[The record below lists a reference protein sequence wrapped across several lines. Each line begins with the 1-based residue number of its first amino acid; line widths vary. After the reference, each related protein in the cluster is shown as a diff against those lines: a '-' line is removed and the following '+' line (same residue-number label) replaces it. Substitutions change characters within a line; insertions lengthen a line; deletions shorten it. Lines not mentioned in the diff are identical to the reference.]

1 MPSFLED
8 RLPIAIDYGSSFG
21 EEYAVEIDT
30 TANGN
35 EYRRLRHNAPR
46 ARYDLSFDMREQLW
60 VMEEVVS
67 LFHRVFGRFAGF
79 RVKNLAD
86 FSSNGYTGTPTATDQ
101 ACALVSAGV
110 YQLQKSYGGAGG
122 TISVGRPIRTVFK
135 PVAGSVVVG
144 MAGAPL
150 PVAQWT
156 VNTATGRVT
165 MVANKSRTIT
175 AITKAAQ
182 AVVTVGAHT
191 FIVGES
197 VAFTGVLGMTQINGL
212 RALITAISGTT
223 ITVAINSTGFSTH
236 TSGGTVQT
244 NPLTGEAVTAG
255 FEFDLPMRFDSDLS
269 GLTYA
274 TFDTLSTGGIN
285 LVEILNP

>member
-46 ARYDLSFDMREQLW
+46 ARYDLSFDMRQQLW
-60 VMEEVVS
+60 VMDEVVA
-67 LFHRVFGRFAGF
+67 LFHRVFGKFAGF

-86 FSSNGYTGTPTATDQ
+86 FTSNGYVTSPTFADQ
-101 ACALVSAGV
+101 ACALLSVGV
-110 YQLQKSYGGAGG
+110 YQLQKSYGGVGG
-122 TISVGRPIRTVFK
+122 TIAVGRPIRVVYK
-135 PVAGSVVVG
+135 PVTGTVLLGVS
-144 MAGAPL
+144 GAAYPA
-150 PVAQWT
+150 AQWSVST
-156 VNTATGRVT
+156 VTGRVT
-165 MVANKSRTIT
+165 MTANKTRAIT

-182 AVVTVGAHT
+182 AVVTVGAST
-191 FIVGES
+191 FVVGES
-197 VAFTGVLGMTQINGL
+197 VAFAGVLGMTQMNGL
-212 RALITAISGTT
+212 RALITAKDATT
-223 ITVAINSTGFSTH
+223 ITVAINSAAFSTY
-236 TSGGTVQT
+236 TSAGTVQT
-244 NPLTGEAVTAG
+244 NPVGAEAVTAG
-255 FEFDLPMRFDSDLS
+255 FEFDLPMRFDSDLA
-269 GLTYA
+269 GLTFD

>member
-8 RLPIAIDYGSSFG
+8 RLPITIDYGSSFG

-46 ARYDLSFDMREQLW
+46 ARYDLSFDMRQQLW
-60 VMEEVVS
+60 VMDEVVA
-67 LFHRVFGRFAGF
+67 LYHRVFGRFAGF

-86 FSSNGYTGTPTATDQ
+86 YSSNGYTGAKTPTDQ
-101 ACALVSAGV
+101 ACRLLTPTT
-110 YQLQKSYGGAGG
+110 YQLEKSYGGAGG
-122 TISVGRPIRTVFK
+122 TISVGRPIRTIFK
-135 PVAGSVVVG
+135 PVAGTAVIG
-144 MAGAPL
+144 MTGVTYP
-150 PVAQWT
+150 
-156 VNTATGRVT
+156 NTQYTIDYTTGIMT
-165 MVANKSRTIT
+165 LAANKLRSIT

-182 AVVTVGAHT
+182 AVVTVGSHT
-191 FIVGES
+191 FNAGDSVVFQDVIGMYEINNNRGIV
-197 VAFTGVLGMTQINGL
+197 
-212 RALITAISGTT
+212 TATTGTT
-223 ITVAINSTGFSTH
+223 ITVSINSTAYGVYV
-236 TSGGTVQT
+236 SGGTVQT
-244 NPLTGEAVTAG
+244 HPRLDEPVTAG

-269 GLTYA
+269 SLTFD

>member
-8 RLPIAIDYGSSFG
+8 RLPITIDYGSSFG

-46 ARYDLSFDMREQLW
+46 ARYDLSFDMRQQLW
-60 VMEEVVS
+60 VMDEVVS
-67 LFHRVFGRFAGF
+67 LFHRAFGRFAGF

-86 FSSNGYTGTPTATDQ
+86 FSSNGYTGTPSATDQ

-110 YQLQKSYGGAGG
+110 YQLQKSYGGTGG

-135 PVAGSVVVG
+135 PVAGSVLVG

-150 PVAQWT
+150 PVSQWAVDT
-156 VNTATGRVT
+156 TTGRVT
-165 MVANKSRTIT
+165 MAANKTRGVDFIVKGATT
-175 AITKAAQ
+175 
-182 AVVTVGAHT
+182 VVSVGAHT
-191 FIVGES
+191 FAIGES

-212 RALITAISGTT
+212 RALITGTSGTS
-223 ITVAINSTGFSTH
+223 ITVAINSTAFGTY

-255 FEFDLPMRFDSDLS
+255 FQFDLPMRFDSDLS
-269 GLTYA
+269 GLTYD

>member
-8 RLPIAIDYGSSFG
+8 RLPINIDYGSSFG

-46 ARYDLSFDMREQLW
+46 ARYDLSFDMRQQLW
-60 VMEEVVS
+60 VMDEVVS
-67 LFHRVFGRFAGF
+67 LYHRVFGRFAGF

-86 FSSNGYTGTPTATDQ
+86 YSSNGYTGMPTALDQ
-101 ACALVSAGV
+101 ACVLVSPGV

-122 TISVGRPIRTVFK
+122 TIIVGRPIRTVFK
-135 PVAGSVVVG
+135 PVSGTVKIG
-144 MAGAPL
+144 MAGSEIHSS
-150 PVAQWT
+150 QWSVDT
-156 VNTATGRVT
+156 TTGLVT
-165 MVANKSRTIT
+165 MAANKSRSIG

-182 AVVTVGAHT
+182 AVVTVGTHT
-191 FIVGES
+191 FLVGES
-197 VAFTGVLGMTQINGL
+197 VVITGVLGMTQINGV
-212 RALITAISGTT
+212 RAIITAITAST
-223 ITVAINSTGFSTH
+223 ITIAHNSTTHSTY
-236 TSGGTVQT
+236 TSGGTAQT
-244 NPLTGEAVTAG
+244 NPATNEIVLAG

-269 GLTYA
+269 GLTFD

>member
-8 RLPIAIDYGSSFG
+8 RLPITIDYGSSFG

-46 ARYDLSFDMREQLW
+46 ARYDLSFDMRQQLW
-60 VMEEVVS
+60 VMDEVLS
-67 LFHRVFGRFAGF
+67 LFHRAFGRFAGF

-86 FSSNGYTGTPTATDQ
+86 YSSNGYTGTPTALDQ
-101 ACALVSAGV
+101 PCALVSAGV

-135 PVAGSVVVG
+135 PVTGTVKVG
-144 MAGAPL
+144 MAGSQL
-150 PVAQWT
+150 PVSQWAVAST
-156 VNTATGRVT
+156 TGRVT
-165 MVANKSRTIT
+165 FATNKTRAIT

-191 FIVGES
+191 FAIGES
-197 VAFTGVLGMTQINGL
+197 VVFQAVAGMTQINGV
-212 RALITAISGTT
+212 RALITGTSGTT
-223 ITVAINSTGFSTH
+223 ITVAINSTAYGTY

-244 NPLTGEAVTAG
+244 NPITGEVVTAG

>member
-8 RLPIAIDYGSSFG
+8 RLPINIDYGSSFG
-21 EEYAVEIDT
+21 EQYAVEIDT

-35 EYRRLRHNAPR
+35 EYRRLRHNAPL
-46 ARYDLSFDMREQLW
+46 ARYDLSFDMRQQLW
-60 VMEEVVS
+60 VMDEVVS
-67 LFHRVFGRFAGF
+67 LYHRVFGKFAGF

-86 FSSNGYTGTPTATDQ
+86 YSSNGYTGVPAFGNQ
-101 ACALVSAGV
+101 VCSLVSAGV

-135 PVAGSVVVG
+135 PVVGTVVIG
-144 MAGAPL
+144 MAGAAYPS
-150 PVAQWT
+150 AQWS
-156 VNTATGRVT
+156 VNTTTGRVT
-165 MVANKSRTIT
+165 MTANKSGTIT

-182 AVVTVGAHT
+182 SVVTIGAHT
-191 FIVGES
+191 FGVGES
-197 VAFTGVLGMTQINGL
+197 VGFTGAVGMTQINGL
-212 RALITAISGTT
+212 RALITASTGTT
-223 ITVAINSTGFSTH
+223 ITVAINSTAFDTY

-244 NPLTGEAVTAG
+244 NPIGAEQVTAG
-255 FEFDLPMRFDSDLS
+255 FEFDLPMRFDSDIS
-269 GLTYA
+269 GLTFD

>member
-8 RLPIAIDYGSSFG
+8 RLPINIDYGSSFG
-21 EEYAVEIDT
+21 EEYAVEVDT

-46 ARYDLSFDMREQLW
+46 ARYDLSFDMRQQLW
-60 VMEEVVS
+60 VMDEVVS
-67 LFHRVFGRFAGF
+67 LFHRVFGKFAGF
-79 RVKNLAD
+79 RVKNIAD
-86 FSSNGYTGTPTATDQ
+86 FSSNGYTGTPTFADQ

-110 YQLQKSYGGAGG
+110 YQLQKSYGGAGS
-122 TISVGRPIRTVFK
+122 TLSIGRPIRTVFK

-144 MAGAPL
+144 MAGAAL
-150 PVAQWT
+150 PISQWT
-156 VNTATGRVT
+156 VDTVTGRIT
-165 MVANKSRTIT
+165 MAANKSRAIT

-191 FIVGES
+191 FATGES

-212 RALITAISGTT
+212 RALITATSGTT
-223 ITVAINSTGFSTH
+223 ITVAINSTAFGTY

-244 NPLTGEAVTAG
+244 SPIGSEVVTAG

-269 GLTYA
+269 GLNFA

>member
-8 RLPIAIDYGSSFG
+8 RLPINIDYGSSFG

-46 ARYDLSFDMREQLW
+46 ARYDLSFDMRQQLW
-60 VMEEVVS
+60 VMDEVVA
-67 LFHRVFGRFAGF
+67 LYHRVFGKFAGF

-86 FSSNGYTGTPTATDQ
+86 YSSNGYTGVPAFGNQ
-101 ACALVSAGV
+101 PCALVSAGV
-110 YQLQKSYGGAGG
+110 YQLQKSYGGVGG

-135 PVAGSVVVG
+135 PVTGSVLIGVN
-144 MAGAPL
+144 GASYPT
-150 PVAQWT
+150 AQWS
-156 VNTATGRVT
+156 VNTVTGRVT
-165 MVANKSRTIT
+165 MAANKSRAIT

-182 AVVTVGAHT
+182 AVVTIGAHT
-191 FIVGES
+191 MLVGES
-197 VAFTGVLGMTQINGL
+197 VGFTGVAGMTQINGL

-223 ITVAINSTGFSTH
+223 ITVAINSTAFGTY

-244 NPLTGEAVTAG
+244 NPITGEQVTAG
-255 FEFDLPMRFDSDLS
+255 FEFDLPMRFDSDIS
-269 GLTYA
+269 GLTFD

>member
-60 VMEEVVS
+60 VMDEVVS

-86 FSSNGYTGTPTATDQ
+86 FSSNGYTGAPAATDQ

-135 PVAGSVVVG
+135 PVVGTVVIGV
-144 MAGAPL
+144 AGASYPS
-150 PVAQWT
+150 AQWS
-156 VNTATGRVT
+156 VNSTTGRVT
-165 MVANKSRTIT
+165 MAANKSRAIT

-182 AVVTVGAHT
+182 AVVTVGSHT
-191 FIVGES
+191 FAIGES
-197 VAFTGVLGMTQINGL
+197 VAFASVLGMTQINGL

-223 ITVAINSTGFSTH
+223 ITVAINSAGFGAYS
-236 TSGGTVQT
+236 SGGTVQT
-244 NPLTGEAVTAG
+244 QPITGESVTAG
-255 FEFDLPMRFDSDLS
+255 FQFDLPMRFDSDLS

>member
-8 RLPIAIDYGSSFG
+8 RLPITIDYGSSFG
-21 EEYAVEIDT
+21 EEYAVEIDPV
-30 TANGN
+30 ANGN

-46 ARYDLSFDMREQLW
+46 ARYDLSFDMRQQLW
-60 VMEEVVS
+60 VMDEVVA
-67 LFHRVFGRFAGF
+67 LYHRVFGRFAGF

-86 FSSNGYTGTPTATDQ
+86 YSSNGYTGTPTPTDQ
-101 ACALVSAGV
+101 PCALVSAGV
-110 YQLQKSYGGAGG
+110 YQLQKSYGGVGG
-122 TISVGRPIRTVFK
+122 TISVGRPIRVVFK
-135 PVAGSVVVG
+135 PATGTVVVG
-144 MAGAPL
+144 MAGAAL
-150 PVAQWT
+150 PVSQWT
-156 VNTATGRVT
+156 VSTVTGLVT
-165 MVANKSRTIT
+165 MAANKTRAIT

-191 FIVGES
+191 FLAGES

-223 ITVAINSTGFSTH
+223 ITVAINSTGFGTY

-244 NPLTGEAVTAG
+244 NPLTGEVVTAG
-255 FEFDLPMRFDSDLS
+255 FQFDLPMRFDSDLS
-269 GLTYA
+269 GLTFA

>member
-8 RLPIAIDYGSSFG
+8 RLPINIDYGSSFG

-46 ARYDLSFDMREQLW
+46 ARYDLSFDMRQQLW
-60 VMEEVVS
+60 VMDEVVA
-67 LFHRVFGRFAGF
+67 LFHRVFGKFAGF
-79 RVKNLAD
+79 RVKNIAD
-86 FSSNGYTGTPTATDQ
+86 FSSNGYTGTPTFADQ

-110 YQLQKSYGGAGG
+110 YQLQKSYGGAGS
-122 TISVGRPIRTVFK
+122 TLSIGRPIRTVFK
-135 PVAGSVVVG
+135 PVTGTVLFGVGGAAYPSGQWSV
-144 MAGAPL
+144 AS
-150 PVAQWT
+150 
-156 VNTATGRVT
+156 ATGLVT
-165 MVANKSRTIT
+165 LATNKTRAIT

-182 AVVTVGAHT
+182 AVVTVGSNT
-191 FIVGES
+191 FAIGES
-197 VAFTGVLGMTQINGL
+197 VAFSGVVGMTQINGL
-212 RALITAISGTT
+212 RALITATDATT
-223 ITVAINSTGFSTH
+223 ITVAINSTGFGTY

-244 NPLTGEAVTAG
+244 NPITGEAVTAG
-255 FEFDLPMRFDSDLS
+255 FEFDLPMRFDSDIS
-269 GLTYA
+269 GLTFA

>member
-8 RLPIAIDYGSSFG
+8 RLPINIDYGSSFG

-46 ARYDLSFDMREQLW
+46 ARYDLSFDMRQQLW
-60 VMEEVVS
+60 VMDEVVA
-67 LFHRVFGRFAGF
+67 LYHRVFGKFAGF

-86 FSSNGYTGTPTATDQ
+86 FSSNGYTGAPAFGNQ
-101 ACALVSAGV
+101 VCALVSTGV
-110 YQLQKSYGGAGG
+110 YQLQKSYGGVGG
-122 TISVGRPIRTVFK
+122 TISVGRPVRTVFK
-135 PVAGSVVVG
+135 PVTGSVLIGVN
-144 MAGAPL
+144 GALYPTS
-150 PVAQWT
+150 QWS
-156 VNTATGRVT
+156 VNTVTGRVT
-165 MVANKSRTIT
+165 MAANKTRAIT

-182 AVVTVGAHT
+182 AVVTIGAHT
-191 FIVGES
+191 MLVGES
-197 VAFTGVLGMTQINGL
+197 VGFTGAVGMTQINGL

-223 ITVAINSTGFSTH
+223 ITVAINSTAFGTY
-236 TSGGTVQT
+236 TSGGTAQT
-244 NPLTGEAVTAG
+244 QPIDAEQVTAG
-255 FEFDLPMRFDSDLS
+255 FEFDLPMRFDSDIS
-269 GLTYA
+269 GLTFD

>member
-8 RLPIAIDYGSSFG
+8 RLPITIDYGSSFG

-46 ARYDLSFDMREQLW
+46 ARYDLSFDMRQQLW
-60 VMEEVVS
+60 VMDEVVA
-67 LFHRVFGRFAGF
+67 LYHRVFGRFAGF

-86 FSSNGYTGTPTATDQ
+86 YSSNGYTGTPTPNDQ
-101 ACALVSAGV
+101 PCALVSAGV
-110 YQLQKSYGGAGG
+110 YQLQKSYGGVGG
-122 TISVGRPIRTVFK
+122 TISVGRPIRVVFK
-135 PVAGSVVVG
+135 PVTGTVVVG
-144 MAGAPL
+144 MAGAAL
-150 PVAQWT
+150 PSAQWS
-156 VNTATGRVT
+156 VASATGLVT
-165 MVANKSRTIT
+165 MAANKTRAIT

-191 FIVGES
+191 FAIGES
-197 VAFTGVLGMTQINGL
+197 VAFAGVLGMTQINGL

-223 ITVAINSTGFSTH
+223 ITVAINSTGFSTY

-244 NPLTGEAVTAG
+244 NPIAGEAVTAG

-269 GLTYA
+269 GLTFD

-285 LVEILNP
+285 LVELLNP

>member
-46 ARYDLSFDMREQLW
+46 ARYDLSFDMRQQLW
-60 VMEEVVS
+60 VMTEVVA
-67 LFHRVFGRFAGF
+67 LFHRVFGKFAGF

-86 FSSNGYTGTPTATDQ
+86 FTSNGYVTAPTFADQ
-101 ACALVSAGV
+101 ACALVSVGV
-110 YQLQKSYGGAGG
+110 YQLQKSYGGVGG
-122 TISVGRPIRTVFK
+122 TIAVGRPIRVVYK
-135 PVAGSVVVG
+135 PVTGTVLLGVS
-144 MAGAPL
+144 GAAYPA
-150 PVAQWT
+150 AQWS
-156 VNTATGRVT
+156 VASATGRVT
-165 MVANKSRTIT
+165 VATNKTRAIT
-175 AITKAAQ
+175 GVTKAAQ

-197 VAFTGVLGMTQINGL
+197 VAFASVLGMTQINGL
-212 RALITAISGTT
+212 RALITAVGGTT
-223 ITVAINSTGFSTH
+223 ITVAINSTAFGTY
-236 TSGGTVQT
+236 TSAGTVQT
-244 NPLTGEAVTAG
+244 NPVGAEAVTAG
-255 FEFDLPMRFDSDLS
+255 FEFDLPMRFDSDLA
-269 GLTYA
+269 GLTFD

>member
-8 RLPIAIDYGSSFG
+8 RLPINIDYGSSFG

-46 ARYDLSFDMREQLW
+46 ARYDLSFDMRQQLW
-60 VMEEVVS
+60 VMDEVVA
-67 LFHRVFGRFAGF
+67 LYHRVFGRFSGF

-86 FSSNGYTGTPTATDQ
+86 YSSNGYTGTPTFADQ
-101 ACALVSAGV
+101 SCAVVSAGV
-110 YQLQKSYGGAGG
+110 YQLQKSYGGIGG
-122 TISVGRPIRTVFK
+122 TLPIGRPIRTVFK
-135 PVAGSVVVG
+135 PVSGSVLVG
-144 MAGAPL
+144 VSGALYPS
-150 PVAQWT
+150 AQWT
-156 VNTATGRVT
+156 VDTTTGRVT
-165 MVANKSRTIT
+165 VAANKNRAIT

-191 FIVGES
+191 FAIGES
-197 VAFTGVLGMTQINGL
+197 VVFSGVVGMTQINNL
-212 RALITAISGTT
+212 RALITATSGTT
-223 ITVAINSTGFSTH
+223 ITVAVNSTAFGTY

-244 NPLTGEAVTAG
+244 NPLSGESVTAG
-255 FEFDLPMRFDSDLS
+255 YEFDLPMRFDSDIS
-269 GLTYA
+269 GLTFD

>member
-8 RLPIAIDYGSSFG
+8 RLPINIDYGSSFG

-46 ARYDLSFDMREQLW
+46 ARYDISYDMRAQLE
-60 VMEEVVS
+60 VMDEVVS
-67 LFHRVFGRFAGF
+67 LFHRVFGKFAGF

-135 PVAGSVVVG
+135 PVAGSVLIG
-144 MAGAPL
+144 MAGSTVPSS
-150 PVAQWT
+150 QWSVDT
-156 VNTATGRVT
+156 TTGRVT
-165 MVANKSRTIT
+165 FAANKTRGIT
-175 AITKAAQ
+175 AITKAVNAE
-182 AVVTVGAHT
+182 VTIGAHT
-191 FIVGES
+191 FLAGES
-197 VAFTGVLGMTQINGL
+197 VVFQGVSGMTQINGQ
-212 RALITAISGTT
+212 RVLIVSVTSAT
-223 ITVAINSTGFSTH
+223 ITIALNTLTFSTY
-236 TSGGTVQT
+236 TNGGTVQT

-269 GLTYA
+269 GLTLA

>member
-60 VMEEVVS
+60 VMDEVVS

-86 FSSNGYTGTPTATDQ
+86 FSSNGYTGAPAATDQ

-135 PVAGSVVVG
+135 PVVGTVVIGV
-144 MAGAPL
+144 AGASYPS
-150 PVAQWT
+150 AQWS
-156 VNTATGRVT
+156 VNSTTGRVT
-165 MVANKSRTIT
+165 MAANKSRAIT

-182 AVVTVGAHT
+182 AVVTVGSHT
-191 FIVGES
+191 FAIGES
-197 VAFTGVLGMTQINGL
+197 VAFAGVLGMTQINGL

-223 ITVAINSTGFSTH
+223 ITVAINSAGFGTYS
-236 TSGGTVQT
+236 SGGTVQT
-244 NPLTGEAVTAG
+244 QPITGESVTAG
-255 FEFDLPMRFDSDLS
+255 FQFDLPMRFDSDLS

>member
-8 RLPIAIDYGSSFG
+8 RLPINIDYGSSFG

-46 ARYDLSFDMREQLW
+46 ARYDLSFDMRQQLW
-60 VMEEVVS
+60 VMDEVVA
-67 LFHRVFGRFAGF
+67 LYHRVFGKFAGF

-86 FSSNGYTGTPTATDQ
+86 FSSNGYTGTPAFGNQ
-101 ACALVSAGV
+101 VCAPVSAGV
-110 YQLQKSYGGAGG
+110 YQLQKSYGGVGG

-135 PVAGSVVVG
+135 PVTGSVLIGVN
-144 MAGAPL
+144 GASYPT
-150 PVAQWT
+150 AQWS
-156 VNTATGRVT
+156 VNTVTGRVT
-165 MVANKSRTIT
+165 MAANKSRAIT

-191 FIVGES
+191 MLVGES
-197 VAFTGVLGMTQINGL
+197 VGFTGVAGMTQINGL

-223 ITVAINSTGFSTH
+223 ITVAINSTAFGTY

-244 NPLTGEAVTAG
+244 NPITGEQVTAG
-255 FEFDLPMRFDSDLS
+255 FEFDLPMRFDSDIS
-269 GLTYA
+269 GLTFD

>member
-8 RLPIAIDYGSSFG
+8 RLPINIDYGSSFG

-46 ARYDLSFDMREQLW
+46 ARYDLSFDMRQQLW
-60 VMEEVVS
+60 VMDEVVA
-67 LFHRVFGRFAGF
+67 LYHRVFGKFAGF

-86 FSSNGYTGTPTATDQ
+86 FSSNGYTGTPAFGNQ

-110 YQLQKSYGGAGG
+110 YQLQKSYGGVGG

-135 PVAGSVVVG
+135 PVTGSVLIGVN
-144 MAGAPL
+144 GALYPA
-150 PVAQWT
+150 AQWS
-156 VNTATGRVT
+156 VNTVTGRVT
-165 MVANKSRTIT
+165 MAANKSRAIT

-182 AVVTVGAHT
+182 AVVTIGAHT
-191 FIVGES
+191 MLVGES
-197 VAFTGVLGMTQINGL
+197 VGFTGVVGMTQINGL

-223 ITVAINSTGFSTH
+223 ITVAINSTAFGTY

-244 NPLTGEAVTAG
+244 NPITGETVTAG
-255 FEFDLPMRFDSDLS
+255 FEFDLPMRFDSDIS
-269 GLTYA
+269 GLTFD

>member
-8 RLPIAIDYGSSFG
+8 RLPITIDYGSSFG

-46 ARYDLSFDMREQLW
+46 ARYDLSFDMRQQLW
-60 VMEEVVS
+60 VMDEVVS
-67 LFHRVFGRFAGF
+67 LYHRVFGRFAGF

-86 FSSNGYTGTPTATDQ
+86 YSSNGYTGTPAFGNQ
-101 ACALVSAGV
+101 VCALVSAGV
-110 YQLQKSYGGAGG
+110 YQLQKTYGGVGG
-122 TISVGRPIRTVFK
+122 TIAVGRPVRVVFK
-135 PVAGSVVVG
+135 PVTGSVIIGVS
-144 MAGAPL
+144 GASY
-150 PVAQWT
+150 PVAQWS
-156 VNTATGRVT
+156 VASSTGLVT
-165 MVANKSRTIT
+165 MATNKTRAIT
-175 AITKAAQ
+175 AITQAAQ

-197 VAFTGVLGMTQINGL
+197 VGFTGVLGMTQINGL
-212 RALITAISGTT
+212 RALVTAISGTT
-223 ITVAINSTGFSTH
+223 ITAAINSTAFSAY

-244 NPLTGEAVTAG
+244 NPIGAEVVTAG

-269 GLTYA
+269 GLTFD